1 MKNLKF
7 YILSIILLLIIAE
20 LFSFL
25 SLKVVKKLRLMQLLE
40 KSDYNPKLIEKYSE
54 FIPYSRNKIDFSE
67 LNNYIVKG
75 KDSYFYSEINKFNIK
90 NNENILIQG
99 DSWAEIANRK
109 KVFSYLQ
116 NFAVK
121 NNFGLI
127 NAGIGS
133 YSPSPMTSQLYIL
146 RKEFNIKPTILISI
160 IDQTDVGDEL
170 YRYRSLDQ
178 SSFSPVITNLHKE
191 FYKNITNDFDKTY
204 LSIIKFAQ
212 FCKSYFYLHKAIYK
226 FNNFETFKF
235 IIKKFKAKLF
245 NIALVL
251 YPLKYGLTENEKEI
265 FKKRVNNYINIGFSN
280 KDLKK
285 IYFVTHPHK
294 NHLFNKTYKLDVGD
308 LINEIIS
315 TSNNSNNL
323 EHINFSDLRILL
335 KEEVFENGDP
345 FSHLTVD
352 SYAKYFYPTIM
363 TKIKN

>member
-146 RKEFNIKPTILISI
+146 RKEF
-160 IDQTDVGDEL
+160 
-170 YRYRSLDQ
+170 RRW
-178 SSFSPVITNLHKE
+178 
-191 FYKNITNDFDKTY
+191 
-204 LSIIKFAQ
+204 
-212 FCKSYFYLHKAIYK
+212 
-226 FNNFETFKF
+226 
-235 IIKKFKAKLF
+235 
-245 NIALVL
+245 
-251 YPLKYGLTENEKEI
+251 
-265 FKKRVNNYINIGFSN
+265 R
-280 KDLKK
+280 
-285 IYFVTHPHK
+285 
-294 NHLFNKTYKLDVGD
+294 
-308 LINEIIS
+308 
-315 TSNNSNNL
+315 
-323 EHINFSDLRILL
+323 
-335 KEEVFENGDP
+335 
-345 FSHLTVD
+345 
-352 SYAKYFYPTIM
+352 
-363 TKIKN
+363 